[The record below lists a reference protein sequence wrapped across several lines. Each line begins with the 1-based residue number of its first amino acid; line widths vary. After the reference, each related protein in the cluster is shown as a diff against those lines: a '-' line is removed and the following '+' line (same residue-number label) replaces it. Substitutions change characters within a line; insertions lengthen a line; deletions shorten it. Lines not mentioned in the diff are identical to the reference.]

1 MHTNSPNP
9 EISIVVPAYNED
21 EVIGPFLQ
29 KLRQVVEE
37 NHWQAEILVVDDG
50 SSDRTAEVAR
60 QAGIRLLQH
69 PYNIGYGAALKTGYR
84 HARGKVIVT
93 IDGDGQ
99 HNPSDIAHLLALIDR
114 YDMVVGSRSHGSQTA
129 LHRDLANSIYNRLAS
144 YITRR
149 KIEDL
154 TSGLRAVRAP
164 IVRQFMYLLPNTF
177 SSSATITLSVLRAGY
192 SLAYVPIRVTRR
204 AGKSK
209 SKIRLLEDG
218 LRFLLIILKIA
229 VFFSP
234 LKVFVPLSLVMF
246 LLGVGYGLVRV
257 LLWHT
262 NYGSTSALLISTSV
276 LIFMV
281 GLVSEQIAQLRF
293 DRSESVFPFSDE
305 SGEK

>member
-21 EVIGPFLQ
+21 EAIGPFLQ

>member
-21 EVIGPFLQ
+21 EAIGPFLQ

-129 LHRDLANSIYNRLAS
+129 LHRNLANSIYNRLAS

>member
-1 MHTNSPNP
+1 MQSNKPK
-9 EISIVVPAYNED
+9 ISIVVPAYNEG
-21 EVIGPFLQ
+21 EVIAAFLRR
-29 KLRQVVEE
+29 LLQVIAE
-37 NHWQAEILVVDDG
+37 NKWDAEVLVVDDG
-50 SSDRTAEVAR
+50 SSDQTAEAAR
-60 QAGIRLLQH
+60 QSGVRLLQH

-84 HARGKVIVT
+84 HARGEIIVT

-99 HNPSDIAHLLALIDR
+99 HDPADIARLLALIDR

-129 LHRDLANSIYNRLAS
+129 FHRDLANAIYNRLAS
-144 YITRR
+144 YVTRR

-154 TSGLRAVRAP
+154 TSGLRAVRAH

-234 LKVFVPLSLVMF
+234 LKIFVPLSAVMF
-246 LLGVGYGLVRV
+246 LTGLGYGLVRV

-293 DRSESVFPFSDE
+293 DRSEPVQPISD
-305 SGEK
+305 SLDGSEK